1 MWVLEKLKGLAID
14 FIDQTIQR
22 VFVNWRSS
30 ASQGGVWSAGAASFL
45 TAIEGMAGCDFGQV
59 KWLAA
64 GMAGLPGLSTTDGN
78 KVIVKN
84 GSGRYETVKV
94 EVKEGEMVLVK
105 PTPVVLEDMDRIDG
119 QSF

>member
-1 MWVLEKLKGLAID
+1 MWILEKLKGWAID
-14 FIDQTIQR
+14 FADQTIQR

-30 ASQGGVWSAGAASFL
+30 AIQGGGWGAGAEAFL
-45 TAIEGMAGCDFGQV
+45 SAVEGMAGCELGHV
-59 KWLAA
+59 KWIAA
-64 GMAGLPGLSTTDGN
+64 AMAGLPGLSTTDSN

-105 PTPVVLEDMDRIDG
+105 PKPVVLDMERPDG
-119 QSF
+119 QSS